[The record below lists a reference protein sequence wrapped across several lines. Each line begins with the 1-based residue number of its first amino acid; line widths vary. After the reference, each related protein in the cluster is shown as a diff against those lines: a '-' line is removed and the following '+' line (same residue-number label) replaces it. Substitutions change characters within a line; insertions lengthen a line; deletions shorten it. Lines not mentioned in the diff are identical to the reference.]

1 MSVAMISPTLSNKTL
16 NKIRK
21 LFPIEPHGRLFLPI
35 VINPRNLESF
45 LTLFSNEITASIPNY
60 MVYSSF
66 SKNQLITEALLN
78 NHIEFNMDFFGIT
91 SNPPIKNI
99 VGTMIILPINL
110 SLDLVKYALH
120 QLSKLLN
127 KSNSLLILTSNK
139 KQNEIII
146 NWLDDIQL
154 DFSRAKS
161 QENFLFIIPEFNS
174 STKIQS
180 NFKDFIFSFK
190 YMKDLTEFEFYS
202 SSGVFSKYNIDD
214 GTDFLIDK
222 ILNEELISENAEII
236 DYFAGIGVIGIIL
249 SRFVNL
255 KRVHFIESDLIS
267 LFLLKK
273 NLKNNQSS
281 NSIVHELDG
290 LIKPDIS
297 PNTID
302 FIVANPPTHIKKDD
316 FKKFLQISKILLKN
330 QGKLVIVINN
340 IIPYERTLKEYF
352 PNPANIIL
360 FRIVNY
366 KIIVS

>member
-127 KSNSLLILTSNK
+127 KSNSLNTL
-139 KQNEIII
+139 
-146 NWLDDIQL
+146 
-154 DFSRAKS
+154 RA
-161 QENFLFIIPEFNS
+161 
-174 STKIQS
+174 
-180 NFKDFIFSFK
+180 
-190 YMKDLTEFEFYS
+190 
-202 SSGVFSKYNIDD
+202 
-214 GTDFLIDK
+214 
-222 ILNEELISENAEII
+222 
-236 DYFAGIGVIGIIL
+236 
-249 SRFVNL
+249 
-255 KRVHFIESDLIS
+255 
-267 LFLLKK
+267 
-273 NLKNNQSS
+273 
-281 NSIVHELDG
+281 
-290 LIKPDIS
+290 
-297 PNTID
+297 
-302 FIVANPPTHIKKDD
+302 
-316 FKKFLQISKILLKN
+316 
-330 QGKLVIVINN
+330 
-340 IIPYERTLKEYF
+340 
-352 PNPANIIL
+352 
-360 FRIVNY
+360 
-366 KIIVS
+366 